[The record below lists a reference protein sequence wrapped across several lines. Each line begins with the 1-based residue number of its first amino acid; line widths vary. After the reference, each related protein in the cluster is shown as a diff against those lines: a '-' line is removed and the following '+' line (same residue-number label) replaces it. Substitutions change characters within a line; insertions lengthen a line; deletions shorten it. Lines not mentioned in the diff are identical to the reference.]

1 MAISFVLPDALTPF
15 SRGLGTVAL
24 DAPCATV
31 REALGALATRW
42 PAVVDRI
49 LDEQGVLREHVN
61 VFVGDESVRFLDGLA
76 TKLDGQETIM
86 IVPAVSGG

>member
-15 SRGLGTVAL
+15 ARGLGTVAL
-24 DAPCATV
+24 DARCATV
-31 REALGALATRW
+31 RDALAALAREW

-49 LDEQGVLREHVN
+49 LDEQGALREHVN
-61 VFVGDESVRFLDGLA
+61 VFVGDESVRYLDGLA
-76 TKLDGQETIM
+76 TPLAGNEVIM